1 MENGRQHKH
10 VVMLP
15 FMAQG
20 HMIPFLALARQIE
33 QRTGYAITIATTPIN
48 AVYLRSSISSST
60 TTTTTTIRVVE
71 LPFCSADHGLPPN
84 TENTE
89 ALPNHHIMT
98 LFRASQTLEP
108 SFHNLVSTITEKYGE
123 PPLCIIAD
131 VFFGWSV
138 DVAMRFG
145 SFHVGFTTCGG
156 YGTAAYISLWLNLPH
171 RHTDSDDFTVPGFP
185 ETCRFLRSQLNPTL
199 RSADGTDPWSTVF
212 RRELQLSLRSNG
224 FLCNTVEEMETFGL
238 EALRAV
244 TGIPVWP
251 IGPLQPPAFLNL
263 PCTTDS
269 NLSSSRS
276 VKKHG
281 IAPENCIKWLDYHP
295 PGSVLYISFGSQNTI
310 NPTQMMELAMGVEA
324 SGKAFIWV
332 VRPPVGFDING
343 EFKAEWLPE
352 GFEERVTESRR
363 GLVVRTWAPQLEILS
378 HKSTG
383 AFLSHCG
390 WNSSLESLSQG
401 VPIIGWPLVAEQ
413 AYNSKMMEEEMG
425 VCVELA
431 RGPDSRVLS
440 EEVERV
446 IELVMGEGEKGKEM
460 KMKASEAAKKIRAA
474 VREGDQLGSSVKA
487 LDDFLQTALSKR
499 HENADEA
506 MTRRAI
512 AAGQ

>member
-1 MENGRQHKH
+1 MDIGRQHRH

-48 AVYLRSSISSST
+48 AAYLRSTISSST
-60 TTTTTTIRVVE
+60 TPTTIRVAE
-71 LPFCSADHGLPPN
+71 LPFCSTDHGLPPN

-89 ALPNHHIMT
+89 ALPNHHIIT

-108 SFHNLVSTITEKYGE
+108 SFYNLVSTITQQDGQ

-131 VFFGWSV
+131 VFLGWSV
-138 DVAMRFG
+138 NVAKRVG
-145 SFHVGFTTCGG
+145 SFHAVFTTSGG
-156 YGTAAYISLWLNLPH
+156 YGTAAYFSLWLNLPH
-171 RHTDSDDFTVPGFP
+171 RHTDSDEFTVPGFP
-185 ETCRFLRSQLNPTL
+185 ETCRFHRSQLHPKL
-199 RSADGTDPWSTVF
+199 RSADGTDPCSVVYQ
-212 RRELQLSLRSNG
+212 REIRLSLGSNG
-224 FLCNTVEEMETFGL
+224 FLCNTAEEMEKFGL
-238 EALRAV
+238 EILRRF
-244 TGIPVWP
+244 TGVPVWS
-251 IGPLQPPAFLNL
+251 IGPLLPPAFLLNL
-263 PCTTDS
+263 PSPTDS
-269 NLSSSRS
+269 NLSSLRS
-276 VKKHG
+276 GKQPG
-281 IAPENCIKWLDYHP
+281 ITPENCIKWLDYHP

-310 NPTQMMELAMGVEA
+310 NTTQMMELAMGVEA

-413 AYNSKMMEEEMG
+413 TYNSKMLEEEMG

-431 RGPDSRVLS
+431 RGLDGRILS
-440 EEVERV
+440 GEVERV
-446 IELVMGEGEKGKEM
+446 IKLVMDVGEKGKEM
-460 KMKASEAAKKIRAA
+460 KMKASEAARKIRAA
-474 VREGDQLGSSVKA
+474 VKKEGDQLGFSVKA
-487 LDDFLQTALSKR
+487 LDSFLEIALSQR
-499 HENADEA
+499 GSSSLNEA
-506 MTRRAI
+506 N
-512 AAGQ
+512 GYPS